1 MATSTVPRRRVLA
14 SLDQGVPPFITGTA
28 EMEHGKE
35 EFVVNEIV
43 LLLDG
48 KTPRSS
54 WPLGR
59 VIEVY
64 TNRRDGLVRSVKRK
78 TRTTELIR
86 PVNKIT
92 LLEGAEATK
101 NDK

>member
-43 LLLDG
+43 LLLDD

-64 TNRRDGLVRSVKRK
+64 TNRRDGSVKLK